1 MADIQVKLS
10 SFTFD
15 QIGSLYQDEQTS
27 DFFIGPDIET
37 GKGPWASSMNYYTD
51 FANHVL
57 QECVRSAEPEVQTS
71 VSFAIPS
78 VFQHLVLL
86 YSQSCSMESPF
97 SLVNRDFGAHNLL
110 VNDNFEIIG
119 LIDLDGVMAAPM
131 EVVAQY
137 PVLTGLDREPPG
149 HVETRPAA
157 KDRIRRTEPR
167 LKEYKDLIGT
177 AEAEMKIVEGNTPI
191 ANLMLSDA
199 ASVLQGLLRYRSH
212 QKFVNDQWMEA
223 YVRLLHSS
231 CMRDLGATGIPT
243 AILDTDE

>member
-1 MADIQVKLS
+1 
-10 SFTFD
+10 
-15 QIGSLYQDEQTS
+15 
-27 DFFIGPDIET
+27 
-37 GKGPWASSMNYYTD
+37 MNYYTD

-57 QECVRSAEPEVQTS
+57 QVCVRSAEPEVQTS
-71 VSFAIPS
+71 VSFALPS
-78 VFQHLVLL
+78 VFQHLILL
-86 YSQSCSMESPF
+86 YSQSCSMGGPF
-97 SLVNRDFGAHNLL
+97 RLVNRDFGVHNLL

-137 PVLTGLDREPPG
+137 PDLTGLDREPPG

-157 KDRIRRTEPR
+157 KDRIRRTEPK

-177 AEAEMKIVEGNTPI
+177 AEAEMKIVDEGNTPI

-199 ASVLQGLLRYRSH
+199 ASVWQGLLRYRSH
-212 QKFVNDQWMEA
+212 QKFVNDKWMEA
-223 YVRLLHSS
+223 YVRLLHKS